1 MNPKQRAAFDAI
13 LHLVE
18 GKLGKVFFLSGA
30 GGTGKTFVYNT
41 LAHHLRGDYC
51 IVLCVASSGI
61 AALLLKGGRTAHS
74 VFKIPIEGLTDEST
88 CSIPKESLRA
98 EMLRLTKL
106 AIWDEAPMHNRKCH
120 EAVDRTLRDIMGND
134 KLYGGL
140 TMVLGEHCTICGSIP
155 GG

>member
-1 MNPKQRAAFDAI
+1 M
-13 LHLVE
+13 
-18 GKLGKVFFLSGA
+18 
-30 GGTGKTFVYNT
+30 
-41 LAHHLRGDYC
+41 
-51 IVLCVASSGI
+51 LCVASSGI
-61 AALLLKGGRTAHS
+61 AALLLKGGCTAHS

-106 AIWDEAPMHNRKCH
+106 AIWDGAPMHNRKCH